1 MDISN
6 GRLGFTQDL
15 DNQKFLNALRQST
28 RGVTDFNI
36 HLQNNF
42 NQSLV
47 FVNDLAKGVT
57 AFLTIDMARD
67 FITQMVK
74 IRGEFEQ
81 TEIAFNTMLQSREK
95 GNALMQEMVELA
107 KNTPMQ
113 FSEVSQGAKQLLAY
127 QVEAEK
133 LTGTLS
139 MLGDISSGLGVPMS
153 RLILVYG
160 QVRAKGRL
168 MGDDLRQ
175 FTEAGVPMIAM
186 IAKNMGIA
194 QSAVADMVSEGKV
207 GFKEVE
213 KVLEQLTSQGG
224 LFYNMMEEQSKTIPG
239 QIAKL
244 EDEIEQMF
252 NNIGKDSQG
261 FVTSV
266 ISGVSVVVENYESI
280 GKTLG
285 VLIGTYGAYKAALI
299 TVSSIEAARAK
310 TVYSELES
318 LSRKDRV
325 QLLLTERSV
334 RHAQATLA
342 EAQAEHVKN
351 QAVLTTMRTEIA
363 STNVK
368 RQKAIASAN
377 EARNNVVEAQTKL
390 TNARAELAS
399 IEMTGTAR
407 QVTIAQK
414 RVEKAENAVLNA
426 QETQSIAIKN
436 KLTQTTAYYASIKN
450 VENQAKKTSI
460 SQTVVANAQEAVSVT
475 TKNLNSAAT
484 ARLTLFQ
491 NLQVVST
498 KAWTKAQA
506 MLNATML
513 TNPYVLLTVAVIG
526 LTAAITKMILQATYA
541 EEIQD
546 KLNETLSSHRQN
558 VAATEAEIQTLVEA
572 IKSENTTNEEKES
585 LLKKI
590 VSITDGKIQNLSVEK
605 IKTGELDAQ
614 LQNYIK
620 TLYKQA
626 EAEAYLEDIKE
637 LTKKKAANN
646 DRKNKIQKDG
656 PGFWESAES
665 LIDANSWKNGNYKE
679 ILRSDHDFGKTII
692 KNIDAENAAIDEAIK
707 ERKKLVTEKVVV
719 DKEIIK
725 EPSGTAGA
733 IKDSKKK
740 STSTK
745 KADDPF
751 EIYKKQIQ
759 SVKEDYERFV
769 NYMNSDDL
777 VLKNSGK
784 IQYES
789 LSKSGATYE
798 EFLRR
803 LQKQLVGTS
812 NKSALQVK
820 QLQFINDELLKTI
833 DYNAFDKF
841 KEGIENS
848 ISESENLLEV
858 LGKIQEEKL
867 KLQGN
872 TDQISIDK
880 LKFLDEK
887 EIENIKKADDA
898 AKDLI
903 RTLTEEYTPLDA
915 INKKFDEQL
924 FLLKNK
930 ILNANDE
937 VDRLL
942 NESNSLDNSLP
953 ENADKK
959 VQIEEK
965 ILQIR
970 KQILV
975 TQNAIEQS
983 EKNREKE
990 LKNTPTNN
998 TDYNLLL
1005 KNYQDFNAQKK
1016 TIEDEF
1022 ETNLKTIRNAR
1033 LLLQNDNELKLNQ
1046 SKLDE
1051 LLKQNEDTENEIVR
1065 QKKKSLSKIAL
1076 EQMKSSESY
1085 MKLMTKDLDK
1095 MTVESLE
1102 KIIEDLEDM
1111 LNNPDLGM
1119 ELSPEDFK
1127 VIIDQIR
1134 SIKDEVN
1141 KAKPWKG
1148 ISEGWDKLFNS
1159 EDSEDK
1165 LEGVGMLIDGMNTY
1179 FDALKQTIDMADEA
1193 IEAFGGNIDDS
1204 VKETIQH
1211 VQNIV
1216 NSVGNAIQGYFSGN
1230 YAQMVA
1236 GIVQVVVEV
1245 AKILGGSKD
1254 KRLEKRIKK
1263 QQQAVNDLKRAY
1275 DDLSFAIDRALGGKE
1290 YSMQKDQ
1297 IKNLEEQKVLME
1309 QMIKNEEKKKKTD
1322 RNKINEWNNAIA
1334 DIDRQI
1340 KEIQENIAND
1350 ILQTSAKELASTL
1363 GDALAEAFGKGE
1375 DAAKSFE
1382 KVANDVLKNAV
1393 LNQLKKRFIEEE
1405 LQKALDQLEKDMGVD
1420 EKGWDGLSP
1429 EEQQEFRDKIKEIS
1443 QNFQEALEQY
1453 SDLFKDLT
1461 DPNETAMAGA
1471 IKGMSE
1477 ETGNALLGQFNAI
1490 RILQK
1495 ELVTINIDSN
1505 KILLNS
1511 LDRLANIDYNTR
1523 SVLPLLEKLI
1533 NRIDNAGRAYGF

>member
-6 GRLGFTQDL
+6 GRIGFTQDL

-28 RGVTDFNI
+28 RGVIDFNVN
-36 HLQNNF
+36 LQNNF
-42 NQSLV
+42 NQSLIS
-47 FVNDLAKGVT
+47 VNDLAKGVT

-67 FITQMVK
+67 FVTQMVK

-133 LTGTLS
+133 LTETLS

-252 NNIGKDSQG
+252 NSIGKDSQG
-261 FVTSV
+261 FVTSI
-266 ISGVSVVVENYESI
+266 ISGASSVVENYESI

-399 IEMTGTAR
+399 IEMTGSAR

-460 SQTVVANAQEAVSVT
+460 SQTAVANAQEAVSVT

-590 VSITDGKIQNLSVEK
+590 VNITDGKIQNLTVEK

-769 NYMNSDDL
+769 DYMNSDDL

-784 IQYES
+784 IQYET
-789 LSKSGATYE
+789 LSRSGATYE

-803 LQKQLVGTS
+803 LQKQLVETS

-820 QLQFINDELLKTI
+820 QLRFINDELVKVI

-872 TDQISIDK
+872 TDQISVDK

-887 EIENIKKADDA
+887 EIENIKNIDKASKDLVKSFGSGMSELQIKTNEYNNDIAYLTESLKNAKTEAEKIQINDAIWKRGVKFAEDTKDLPTNDDNYNKLLLEFKSFTQKKEQIETDFNNKIAVAKLNSDQTLENELLKQKKSALSKISLEYMQQSKSMMTLLGDLDKTTIKQLDKAINDIEKQLKDTDLSLEMNPEDLKAVLDALKKAKEKIQKANPFKGIQDSWNAFWNASTDEDKLESLDQFLGSVNGALELTKVTIDAAADVVESFGGKLDDA
-898 AKDLI
+898 AK
-903 RTLTEEYTPLDA
+903 
-915 INKKFDEQL
+915 
-924 FLLKNK
+924 
-930 ILNANDE
+930 
-937 VDRLL
+937 
-942 NESNSLDNSLP
+942 
-953 ENADKK
+953 
-959 VQIEEK
+959 
-965 ILQIR
+965 
-970 KQILV
+970 
-975 TQNAIEQS
+975 
-983 EKNREKE
+983 
-990 LKNTPTNN
+990 
-998 TDYNLLL
+998 
-1005 KNYQDFNAQKK
+1005 
-1016 TIEDEF
+1016 
-1022 ETNLKTIRNAR
+1022 
-1033 LLLQNDNELKLNQ
+1033 
-1046 SKLDE
+1046 
-1051 LLKQNEDTENEIVR
+1051 
-1065 QKKKSLSKIAL
+1065 
-1076 EQMKSSESY
+1076 
-1085 MKLMTKDLDK
+1085 
-1095 MTVESLE
+1095 
-1102 KIIEDLEDM
+1102 
-1111 LNNPDLGM
+1111 
-1119 ELSPEDFK
+1119 
-1127 VIIDQIR
+1127 
-1134 SIKDEVN
+1134 
-1141 KAKPWKG
+1141 
-1148 ISEGWDKLFNS
+1148 
-1159 EDSEDK
+1159 
-1165 LEGVGMLIDGMNTY
+1165 
-1179 FDALKQTIDMADEA
+1179 QTIQS
-1193 IEAFGGNIDDS
+1193 I
-1204 VKETIQH
+1204 
-1211 VQNIV
+1211 QNIV
-1216 NSVGNAIQGYFSGN
+1216 NGIGNVIQGYFSGDI
-1230 YAQMVA
+1230 AQMVA
-1236 GIVQVVVEV
+1236 GIVQIVVEV
-1245 AKILGGSKD
+1245 AKLIGGSKD
-1254 KRLEKRIKK
+1254 KKRVKAINNHVN
-1263 QQQAVNDLKRAY
+1263 AVRELQRAY
-1275 DDLSFAIDRALGGKE
+1275 DDLKYSIDKALGSGS
-1290 YSMQKDQ
+1290 YNMNKDL
-1297 IKNLEEQKVLME
+1297 IKNLEQQNKELE
-1309 QMIKNEEKKKKTD
+1309 AAIKLEESRKKSKKD
-1322 RNKINEWNNAIA
+1322 QNKINDWKDQITANIRSIQ
-1334 DIDRQI
+1334 DILDDLA
-1340 KEIQENIAND
+1340 KD
-1350 ILQTSAKELASTL
+1350 ILQTDAKDLATTL

-1375 DAAKSFE
+1375 DAVKSFE
-1382 KVANDVLKNAV
+1382 KVANDVLKNAI
-1393 LNQLKKRFIEEE
+1393 LNQLKKKFLEEQ
-1405 LQKALDQLEKDMGVD
+1405 LQGALDKLYEDMGGSKD
-1420 EKGWDGLSP
+1420 GTFNWNGLSP
-1429 EEQQEFRDKIKEIS
+1429 EEQQAFKDKIKEIS
-1443 QNFQEALEQY
+1443 QNFTGMLDQY
-1453 SDLFKDLT
+1453 SDLFGDLI
-1461 DPNETAMAGA
+1461 DPNESAMAGA

>member
-6 GRLGFTQDL
+6 GRIGFTQDL

-28 RGVTDFNI
+28 RGVIDFNVN
-36 HLQNNF
+36 LQNNF
-42 NQSLV
+42 NQSLIS
-47 FVNDLAKGVT
+47 VNDLAKGVT

-67 FITQMVK
+67 FVTQMVK

-133 LTGTLS
+133 LTETLS

-252 NNIGKDSQG
+252 NSIGKDSQG
-261 FVTSV
+261 FVTSI
-266 ISGVSVVVENYESI
+266 ISGASSVVENYESI

-399 IEMTGTAR
+399 IEMTGSAR

-460 SQTVVANAQEAVSVT
+460 SQTAVANAQEAVSVT

-590 VSITDGKIQNLSVEK
+590 VNITDGKIQNLTVEK

-769 NYMNSDDL
+769 DYMNSDDL

-803 LQKQLVGTS
+803 LQKQLVETS
-812 NKSALQVK
+812 NKSALQVR
-820 QLQFINDELLKTI
+820 QLRFINDELVKVI

-887 EIENIKKADDA
+887 EIENIKNIDKASKDLVKSFGSGMSELQIKTNEYNNDIAYLTESLKNAKTEAEKIQINDAIWKRGVKFAEDTKDLPTNDDNYNKLLLEFKSFTQKKEQIETDFNNKIAVAKLNSDQTLENELLKQKKSALSKISLEYMQQSKSMMTLLGDLDKTTIKQLDQAINDIEKQLKDTDLSLEMNPEDLKAVLDALKKAKEKIQKANPFKGIQDSWNAFWNASTDEDKLESLDQFLGSVNGALELTKVTIDAAADVVESFGGKLDDA
-898 AKDLI
+898 AK
-903 RTLTEEYTPLDA
+903 
-915 INKKFDEQL
+915 
-924 FLLKNK
+924 
-930 ILNANDE
+930 
-937 VDRLL
+937 
-942 NESNSLDNSLP
+942 
-953 ENADKK
+953 
-959 VQIEEK
+959 
-965 ILQIR
+965 
-970 KQILV
+970 
-975 TQNAIEQS
+975 
-983 EKNREKE
+983 
-990 LKNTPTNN
+990 
-998 TDYNLLL
+998 
-1005 KNYQDFNAQKK
+1005 
-1016 TIEDEF
+1016 
-1022 ETNLKTIRNAR
+1022 
-1033 LLLQNDNELKLNQ
+1033 
-1046 SKLDE
+1046 
-1051 LLKQNEDTENEIVR
+1051 
-1065 QKKKSLSKIAL
+1065 
-1076 EQMKSSESY
+1076 
-1085 MKLMTKDLDK
+1085 
-1095 MTVESLE
+1095 
-1102 KIIEDLEDM
+1102 
-1111 LNNPDLGM
+1111 
-1119 ELSPEDFK
+1119 
-1127 VIIDQIR
+1127 
-1134 SIKDEVN
+1134 
-1141 KAKPWKG
+1141 
-1148 ISEGWDKLFNS
+1148 
-1159 EDSEDK
+1159 
-1165 LEGVGMLIDGMNTY
+1165 
-1179 FDALKQTIDMADEA
+1179 QTIQS
-1193 IEAFGGNIDDS
+1193 I
-1204 VKETIQH
+1204 
-1211 VQNIV
+1211 QNIV
-1216 NSVGNAIQGYFSGN
+1216 NGIGNVIQGYFSGDI
-1230 YAQMVA
+1230 AQMVA
-1236 GIVQVVVEV
+1236 GIVQIVVEV
-1245 AKILGGSKD
+1245 AKLIGGSKD
-1254 KRLEKRIKK
+1254 KKRVKAINNHVN
-1263 QQQAVNDLKRAY
+1263 AVRELQRAY
-1275 DDLSFAIDRALGGKE
+1275 DDLKYSIDKALGSGS
-1290 YSMQKDQ
+1290 YNMNKDL
-1297 IKNLEEQKVLME
+1297 IKNLEQQNKELE
-1309 QMIKNEEKKKKTD
+1309 AAIKLEESRKKSKKD
-1322 RNKINEWNNAIA
+1322 QNKINDWKDQITANIRSIQ
-1334 DIDRQI
+1334 DILDDLA
-1340 KEIQENIAND
+1340 KD
-1350 ILQTSAKELASTL
+1350 ILQTDAKDLATTL

-1375 DAAKSFE
+1375 DAVKSFE
-1382 KVANDVLKNAV
+1382 KVANDVLKNAI
-1393 LNQLKKRFIEEE
+1393 LNQLKKKFLEEQ
-1405 LQKALDQLEKDMGVD
+1405 LQAALDKLYKDMGGDD
-1420 EKGWDGLSP
+1420 EGNFNFNGLSP
-1429 EEQQEFRDKIKEIS
+1429 EEQQAFKDKIKEIS
-1443 QNFQEALEQY
+1443 QNFTGMLDQY
-1453 SDLFKDLT
+1453 SDLFGDLI
-1461 DPNETAMAGA
+1461 DPNESAMAGA

>member
-6 GRLGFTQDL
+6 GRIGFTQDL

-28 RGVTDFNI
+28 RGVIDFNVN
-36 HLQNNF
+36 LQNNF

-47 FVNDLAKGVT
+47 SVNDLAKGVT

-67 FITQMVK
+67 FVTQMVK

-133 LTGTLS
+133 LTETLS

-252 NNIGKDSQG
+252 NSIGKDSQG
-261 FVTSV
+261 LVTSI
-266 ISGVSVVVENYESI
+266 ISGASSIVENYDSI
-280 GKTLG
+280 GKSLG

-310 TVYSELES
+310 TVYSELDS
-318 LSRKDRV
+318 LSRKDRI

-342 EAQAEHVKN
+342 EAQAENVKN
-351 QAVLTTMRTEIA
+351 QAVLTTMRTDVSSLA
-363 STNVK
+363 VK
-368 RQKAIASAN
+368 KQKAIASAV
-377 EARNNVVEAQTKL
+377 EARNNTLEAQSKL
-390 TNARAELAS
+390 ANARAELTA
-399 IEMTGTAR
+399 IETTGTAR
-407 QVTIAQK
+407 QVSIAQK
-414 RVEKAENAVLNA
+414 KVEKLENAVIGAQEKESITRKTALGQTQAFNNA
-426 QETQSIAIKN
+426 QLQ
-436 KLTQTTAYYASIKN
+436 L
-450 VENQAKKTSI
+450 ENQAKKTSI
-460 SQTVVANAQEAVSVT
+460 SQTAVANAQEAVSIT

-498 KAWTKAQA
+498 KAWAKAQA

-513 TNPYVLLTVAVIG
+513 TNPYVLLTVAVVG
-526 LTAAITKMILQATYA
+526 LTAAITKMALQATYA
-541 EEIQD
+541 KEIQD

-572 IKSENTTNEEKES
+572 IKSENTTNDEKES

-590 VSITDGKIQNLSVEK
+590 VNITDGKIKNLTVEK

-725 EPSGTAGA
+725 EPSSTAGV

-740 STSTK
+740 STSSK
-745 KADDPF
+745 KSDDPF

-769 NYMNSDDL
+769 DYMNSDDL

-784 IQYES
+784 IQYET

-803 LQKQLVGTS
+803 LQKQLVETS

-820 QLQFINDELLKTI
+820 QLRFINDELVKVI

-887 EIENIKKADDA
+887 EIENIKNIDKASKDLVKSFGSGMSELQIKTNEYNNDIAYLTESLKNAKTEAEKIQINDAIWKRGVKFAEDAKDLPTNDDNYNKLLLEFKSFSQKKEQIEADFNNKIAVAKLNSDQVLENELLKQKKSALSKISLEYMQQSKSMMTLLGDLDKTTIKQLDQAINDIEKQLKDTDLSLEMNPDDLKAVLDALKKAKEKIQKANPFKGIQDSWNAFWNASTDEDKLESLDQFLGSVNGALELTKVTIDAAADVVESFGGKLDDA
-898 AKDLI
+898 AK
-903 RTLTEEYTPLDA
+903 
-915 INKKFDEQL
+915 
-924 FLLKNK
+924 
-930 ILNANDE
+930 
-937 VDRLL
+937 
-942 NESNSLDNSLP
+942 
-953 ENADKK
+953 
-959 VQIEEK
+959 
-965 ILQIR
+965 
-970 KQILV
+970 
-975 TQNAIEQS
+975 
-983 EKNREKE
+983 
-990 LKNTPTNN
+990 
-998 TDYNLLL
+998 
-1005 KNYQDFNAQKK
+1005 
-1016 TIEDEF
+1016 
-1022 ETNLKTIRNAR
+1022 
-1033 LLLQNDNELKLNQ
+1033 
-1046 SKLDE
+1046 
-1051 LLKQNEDTENEIVR
+1051 
-1065 QKKKSLSKIAL
+1065 
-1076 EQMKSSESY
+1076 
-1085 MKLMTKDLDK
+1085 
-1095 MTVESLE
+1095 
-1102 KIIEDLEDM
+1102 
-1111 LNNPDLGM
+1111 
-1119 ELSPEDFK
+1119 
-1127 VIIDQIR
+1127 
-1134 SIKDEVN
+1134 
-1141 KAKPWKG
+1141 
-1148 ISEGWDKLFNS
+1148 
-1159 EDSEDK
+1159 
-1165 LEGVGMLIDGMNTY
+1165 
-1179 FDALKQTIDMADEA
+1179 QTIQS
-1193 IEAFGGNIDDS
+1193 I
-1204 VKETIQH
+1204 
-1211 VQNIV
+1211 QNIV
-1216 NSVGNAIQGYFSGN
+1216 NGIGNVIQGYFSGDI
-1230 YAQMVA
+1230 AQMVA

-1245 AKILGGSKD
+1245 AKLIGGSKD
-1254 KRLEKRIKK
+1254 KKRVKAINNHVN
-1263 QQQAVNDLKRAY
+1263 AVRELQRAY
-1275 DDLSFAIDRALGGKE
+1275 DDLKYSIDKALGSGS
-1290 YSMQKDQ
+1290 YNMNKDL
-1297 IKNLEEQKVLME
+1297 IKNLEQQNKELE
-1309 QMIKNEEKKKKTD
+1309 AAIKLEESRKKSKKD
-1322 RNKINEWNNAIA
+1322 QNKINDWKDQITANIRSIQ
-1334 DIDRQI
+1334 DILDDLA
-1340 KEIQENIAND
+1340 KD
-1350 ILQTSAKELASTL
+1350 ILQTDAKDLATTL

-1382 KVANDVLKNAV
+1382 KVANDVLKNAI
-1393 LNQLKKRFIEEE
+1393 LNQLKKKFLEEQ
-1405 LQKALDQLEKDMGVD
+1405 LQGALDKLYEDMGGSKD
-1420 EKGWDGLSP
+1420 GTFNWNGLSP
-1429 EEQQEFRDKIKEIS
+1429 EEQQAFKDKIKEIS
-1443 QNFQEALEQY
+1443 QNFTGMLDQY
-1453 SDLFKDLT
+1453 SDLFGDLI
-1461 DPNETAMAGA
+1461 DPNESAMAGA

>member
-1 MDISN
+1 MDINN
-6 GRLGFTQDL
+6 GIGYTITLDNKQVQQILRQTKQDFESFNTHVQNQFTQ
-15 DNQKFLNALRQST
+15 T
-28 RGVTDFNI
+28 TGV
-36 HLQNNF
+36 
-42 NQSLV
+42 
-47 FVNDLAKGVT
+47 VNTLAKGVA
-57 AFLTIDMARD
+57 AFLTVDYA
-67 FITQMVK
+67 TQFVSQLVK
-74 IRGEFEQ
+74 VRGEFEQ
-81 TEIAFNTMLQSREK
+81 LEIAFTTMLGNKEK
-95 GNALMQEMVELA
+95 ADSLMQEIVTFAATTPFGLQSTSEATKMLLAYGESADTALDTMRKLGDIASGVGIPLKDIAYLYGTTMTQGRLYTQDLNQFLGRGIPMMDELA
-107 KNTPMQ
+107 KILGVSKN
-113 FSEVSQGAKQLLAY
+113 EVKGL
-127 QVEAEK
+127 VEA
-133 LTGTLS
+133 
-139 MLGDISSGLGVPMS
+139 
-153 RLILVYG
+153 
-160 QVRAKGRL
+160 
-168 MGDDLRQ
+168 
-175 FTEAGVPMIAM
+175 
-186 IAKNMGIA
+186 
-194 QSAVADMVSEGKV
+194 GKV
-207 GFKEVE
+207 GFPEVQ
-213 KVLEQLTSQGG
+213 KVIENLTASGSMFGGLMEAQSKSVAGQIEQL
-224 LFYNMMEEQSKTIPG
+224 KD
-239 QIAKL
+239 AV
-244 EDEIEQMF
+244 DVMF
-252 NNIGKDSQG
+252 NEIGKDSQG

-266 ISGVSVVVENYESI
+266 IGGASSVVENYEAI
-280 GKTLG
+280 GKTIAVLVATYG
-285 VLIGTYGAYKAALI
+285 TYKAVLIVLDVIEKARLTTTLAIGAAEGRVTAMQALRYVSTLKLTAAQTALNAAMMANPYAIVITAVVALGTAYFLLRDTTTAAEKAQEAYNKTQEEVKSKLDETKQKAEEYINILKDETATVYQQLQAYKALQLLKLKG
-299 TVSSIEAARAK
+299 IENLTQEQIATMDLTELRKLLNAAYDDK
-310 TVYSELES
+310 SLTSQESELNNLYRERERLTKEISDRNKDLKGALNSKES
-318 LSRKDRV
+318 TSDLISKLEVIEIQYQKQLDLVNKTKHEQQLANLPLRDRY
-325 QLLLTERSV
+325 QYWENEIKKIE
-334 RHAQATLA
+334 
-342 EAQAEHVKN
+342 EAISENENLNFGVK
-351 QAVLTTMRTEIA
+351 
-363 STNVK
+363 STNPLIKDNTDAANIFKIALQSVNINPLLAQLGEANK
-368 RQKAIASAN
+368 QFSAIKA
-377 EARNNVVEAQTKL
+377 
-390 TNARAELAS
+390 
-399 IEMTGTAR
+399 EMGGTA
-407 QVTIAQK
+407 IP
-414 RVEKAENAVLNA
+414 E
-426 QETQSIAIKN
+426 IKN
-436 KLTQTTAYYASIKN
+436 KAYYDKYQKEAQFTLDNLDLNDPKN
-450 VENQAKKTSI
+450 
-460 SQTVVANAQEAVSVT
+460 
-475 TKNLNSAAT
+475 
-484 ARLTLFQ
+484 F
-491 NLQVVST
+491 
-498 KAWTKAQA
+498 
-506 MLNATML
+506 
-513 TNPYVLLTVAVIG
+513 
-526 LTAAITKMILQATYA
+526 
-541 EEIQD
+541 
-546 KLNETLSSHRQN
+546 
-558 VAATEAEIQTLVEA
+558 
-572 IKSENTTNEEKES
+572 
-585 LLKKI
+585 
-590 VSITDGKIQNLSVEK
+590 EK
-605 IKTGELDAQ
+605 IKA
-614 LQNYIK
+614 
-620 TLYKQA
+620 
-626 EAEAYLEDIKE
+626 
-637 LTKKKAANN
+637 
-646 DRKNKIQKDG
+646 
-656 PGFWESAES
+656 
-665 LIDANSWKNGNYKE
+665 
-679 ILRSDHDFGKTII
+679 LRTII
-692 KNIDAENAAIDEAIK
+692 DGTTNALKKYNNEASRTK
-707 ERKKLVTEKVVV
+707 SPKPKT
-719 DKEIIK
+719 
-725 EPSGTAGA
+725 P
-733 IKDSKKK
+733 KK
-740 STSTK
+740 S
-745 KADDPF
+745 DDPF

-769 NYMNSDDL
+769 DYMNSDDL

-789 LSKSGATYE
+789 LSRSGATYE

-820 QLQFINDELLKTI
+820 QLRFINDELAKTI

-841 KEGIENS
+841 KEGIESS
-848 ISESENLLEV
+848 ISESESLLEV
-858 LGKIQEEKL
+858 LGKIQEEKS

-887 EIENIKKADDA
+887 EIENIKKADNA
-898 AKDLI
+898 VKDLI
-903 RTLTEEYTPLDA
+903 KTLTEESKPLDT
-915 INKKFDEQL
+915 INKKYDEQL

-942 NESNSLDNSLP
+942 NDSNSLDNSLP

-970 KQILV
+970 KQILI

-998 TDYNLLL
+998 ADYNLLL

-1022 ETNLKTIRNAR
+1022 ENNLKTVREERVKI
-1033 LLLQNDNELKLNQ
+1033 QNDNELKLNQ

-1095 MTVESLE
+1095 MTIESLE
-1102 KIIEDLEDM
+1102 KIIKDLEQMQKDPNM
-1111 LNNPDLGM
+1111 GLLLN
-1119 ELSPEDFK
+1119 EEDFK

-1134 SIKDEVN
+1134 KVKDEVN
-1141 KAKPWKG
+1141 KVKPWKG

-1159 EDSEDK
+1159 KDSEDK

-1204 VKETIQH
+1204 VKQTIQSA
-1211 VQNIV
+1211 QNIV
-1216 NSVGNAIQGYFSGN
+1216 NGVGNAIQGYFKGDW
-1230 YAQMVA
+1230 AQMVT
-1236 GIVQVVVEV
+1236 GIVQGVVEV

-1263 QQQAVNDLKRAY
+1263 QQEAVKELKRAY
-1275 DDLSFAIDRALGGKE
+1275 DELSFSIERALGGKE

-1297 IKNLEEQKVLME
+1297 IKNLEEQKVLIE

-1322 RNKINEWNNAIA
+1322 RNKINEWEDAIA

-1340 KEIQENIAND
+1340 IEIQENIAND

-1393 LNQLKKRFIEEE
+1393 LNQLKKRYIEEE

-1420 EKGWDGLSP
+1420 EKGWNGLSP
-1429 EEQQEFRDKIKEIS
+1429 EEQQEFRDKIEEIS
-1443 QNFQEALEQY
+1443 QNFQEALEPY
-1453 SDLFKDLT
+1453 SDLFKDLE